1 MPACPSGPGRPRLE
15 VADVF
20 RAHGEAYRRTRV
32 LTPQQARA
40 MRAIESCRTAALGG
54 HLEVCD
60 TCAFERPAYNS
71 CRNRHCPK
79 CQARAQA
86 AWVEKHV
93 ARLLPTHYFH
103 VVFTLPEELRGLV
116 HRNRRLLF
124 ALLFAAAA
132 GTLLQLGQDRLGA
145 TLALTAVLHSWT
157 RDMSFH
163 PHLHCLVSGGG
174 LATDGTWK
182 PTREDYLFPHL
193 VLSRLFRGKFLAG
206 LVRLYERGALDLGGE
221 CAPLAEPDAFQALKD
236 RLYGKDWV
244 VYAKPPFA
252 GPEQVY
258 RYLGRYTH
266 RIAVSNGRLE
276 AFDDSG
282 VRFRTKHGKT
292 VTLRP
297 LEFIRRFLLHVLPE
311 GFHKIRHYGLLA
323 AGKIDG
329 ELELARHALLATTAR
344 APQPE
349 PTPVDESPD
358 RGPRTSGILT
368 IRCPQCAVGAM
379 VPHPLPRL
387 GPEARMGAATP
398 SRSPPLRLAS

>member
-1 MPACPSGPGRPRLE
+1 
-15 VADVF
+15 
-20 RAHGEAYRRTRV
+20 
-32 LTPQQARA
+32 
-40 MRAIESCRTAALGG
+40 
-54 HLEVCD
+54 
-60 TCAFERPAYNS
+60 
-71 CRNRHCPK
+71 
-79 CQARAQA
+79 
-86 AWVEKHV
+86 
-93 ARLLPTHYFH
+93 
-103 VVFTLPEELRGLV
+103 
-116 HRNRRLLF
+116 
-124 ALLFAAAA
+124 
-132 GTLLQLGQDRLGA
+132 
-145 TLALTAVLHSWT
+145 
-157 RDMSFH
+157 MSFH

-311 GFHKIRHYGLLA
+311 GFHKIRHYGF
-323 AGKIDG
+323 
-329 ELELARHALLATTAR
+329 ARRGQDRRRAR
-344 APQPE
+344 ARPARPPRDDGSSSPARADTGGRVARPRAPDE
-349 PTPVDESPD
+349 RNPNDPLPPVCGGCHGPSPSPSPRS
-358 RGPRTSGILT
+358 RGPHGCRHSFAVATASTRLMSPHDSTRPAVLHPTCGCTAPIRADSPATCGPPTRRHRASHGLT
-368 IRCPQCAVGAM
+368 LTRPWSFDSS
-379 VPHPLPRL
+379 PSSRL
-387 GPEARMGAATP
+387 
-398 SRSPPLRLAS
+398 SLPPLAPAICP